1 MNNITFPC
9 YCWVDVGNGPA
20 LMLLVHVSHITMS
33 NWLFQEYLLPQYM
46 NKFITINLVIHAN
59 GLTEKK
65 GVQFLHTCV
74 CHFRKACVELS
85 K

>member
-1 MNNITFPC
+1 MIIIIVKVEIQGGYIIRFMMNNITFPC

-59 GLTEKK
+59 GLLLGTK
-65 GVQFLHTCV
+65 
-74 CHFRKACVELS
+74 
-85 K
+85 